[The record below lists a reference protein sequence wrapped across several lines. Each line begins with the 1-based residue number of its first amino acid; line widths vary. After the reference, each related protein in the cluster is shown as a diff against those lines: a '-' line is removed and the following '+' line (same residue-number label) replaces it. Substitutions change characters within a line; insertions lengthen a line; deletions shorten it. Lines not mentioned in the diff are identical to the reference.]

1 MNYYQ
6 LAQEVI
12 AGKIISNEE
21 ALAILNSEDDEL
33 LQLMDGALRFVVI
46 IMVKS

>member
-1 MNYYQ
+1 MKWLL
-6 LAQEVI
+6 LAEEVI

-33 LQLMDGALRFVVI
+33 LKVVDGAFAIR
-46 IMVKS
+46 KHYYGKK